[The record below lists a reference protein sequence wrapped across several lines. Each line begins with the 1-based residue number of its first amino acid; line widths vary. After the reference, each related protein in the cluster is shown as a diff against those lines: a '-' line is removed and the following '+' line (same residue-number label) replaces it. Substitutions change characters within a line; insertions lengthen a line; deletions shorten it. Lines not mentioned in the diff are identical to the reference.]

1 MMPSCVPATPME
13 TSGAKI
19 LDNDINDYVHRYSD
33 RIIGLGEMMNYGGVL
48 SDDEE
53 VLSKLLVVGYRPKDG
68 HAPLLSA
75 KSLNAYIV
83 AGLGSDHECS
93 KLDEALEKLRKG
105 MTQEKNLQAL
115 VPLINEFNSFKM
127 SLVSDDRDPIDL
139 KENGHLDYLV
149 RRAISYGVTPIRAIQ
164 MASINTARYFRIK
177 DQGAIAPEFRADFML
192 LDDLNSFKISSVFID
207 GMEVG
212 KNNSSG
218 VILEDYDY
226 RSSTSDLLENTM
238 RVKSLDNDYIFRIPG
253 RGSWVQVIGV
263 TPGQI
268 ITEKRI
274 LQAKLDDGFAVADPR
289 RDIAKLVVIERHHKT
304 GNVGLGF
311 VQGLGIEKRAIVSS
325 VAHDSHNLVVAGM
338 SDSDMMVAARH
349 ICSIGGG
356 LSVAYNGQI
365 IANLPLLIA
374 GLMSDKPIELVIA
387 NVKTVNEACKIL
399 GNNVIR
405 DPFML
410 LSFLS
415 LTVIPSLKLT
425 DKGLFDVD
433 KFRLTNL

>member
-1 MMPSCVPATPME
+1 
-13 TSGAKI
+13 
-19 LDNDINDYVHRYSD
+19 
-33 RIIGLGEMMNYGGVL
+33 
-48 SDDEE
+48 
-53 VLSKLLVVGYRPKDG
+53 
-68 HAPLLSA
+68 
-75 KSLNAYIV
+75 
-83 AGLGSDHECS
+83 
-93 KLDEALEKLRKG
+93 
-105 MTQEKNLQAL
+105 
-115 VPLINEFNSFKM
+115 M

-365 IANLPLLIA
+365 IANLPLPIA

-433 KFRLTNL
+433 KFRLANL

>member
-1 MMPSCVPATPME
+1 M
-13 TSGAKI
+13 
-19 LDNDINDYVHRYSD
+19 
-33 RIIGLGEMMNYGGVL
+33 
-48 SDDEE
+48 
-53 VLSKLLVVGYRPKDG
+53 
-68 HAPLLSA
+68 
-75 KSLNAYIV
+75 
-83 AGLGSDHECS
+83 
-93 KLDEALEKLRKG
+93 
-105 MTQEKNLQAL
+105 
-115 VPLINEFNSFKM
+115 
-127 SLVSDDRDPIDL
+127 
-139 KENGHLDYLV
+139 
-149 RRAISYGVTPIRAIQ
+149 
-164 MASINTARYFRIK
+164 
-177 DQGAIAPEFRADFML
+177 
-192 LDDLNSFKISSVFID
+192 
-207 GMEVG
+207 
-212 KNNSSG
+212 
-218 VILEDYDY
+218 
-226 RSSTSDLLENTM
+226 
-238 RVKSLDNDYIFRIPG
+238 
-253 RGSWVQVIGV
+253 
-263 TPGQI
+263 
-268 ITEKRI
+268 TEKRI

-365 IANLPLLIA
+365 IANLPLPIA

-433 KFRLTNL
+433 KFRLANL